1 MNKSKLNLIA
11 LSVVLALANTGCSST
26 NTLAEKPFQS
36 NENETAKSNIEQ
48 ERIDQIPQWF
58 IDPPAADDQ
67 GLYGVGVATSKNLQF
82 TLNQARLHAEF
93 ELAKQLNQEVTGRE
107 RAFMRGGE
115 SSMESSGEVVI
126 SKFVDSADIVGVESI
141 EKDVNYKNGKYI
153 VHILLRLSFEQQ
165 AKIMAAKQQNAANDN
180 ARKAYEELE
189 AEAKRRK
196 AVVESDV
203 SASSAVE
210 EPVTT
215 KLVRKLAEI

>member
-11 LSVVLALANTGCSST
+11 LSVVLAAANTGCSST
-26 NTLAEKPFQS
+26 NSLAEKQFQT
-36 NENETAKSNIEQ
+36 NETAKINIEQ
-48 ERIDQIPQWF
+48 DRINQIPQWF
-58 IDPPAADDQ
+58 IQPPAADDQ

-115 SSMESSGEVVI
+115 SIMESSGEVVI

-165 AKIMAAKQQNAANDN
+165 AKIMAAKQQNAVNEN

-189 AEAKRRK
+189 AEAKLRK
-196 AVVESDV
+196 TAVEPDV
-203 SASSAVE
+203 SASSSNK
-210 EPVTT
+210 EPVATT
-215 KLVRKLAEI
+215 LVRKLADI